1 MGRRYGSL
9 CCISCKGADKKEVT
23 EMTAGAKENK
33 KDGKNV
39 ENNEKL
45 RTGRLR
51 RRSANFDFWH
61 YHL

>member
-1 MGRRYGSL
+1 
-9 CCISCKGADKKEVT
+9 
-23 EMTAGAKENK
+23 MTAGAKENK

-51 RRSANFDFWH
+51 RRSANFDF
-61 YHL
+61 